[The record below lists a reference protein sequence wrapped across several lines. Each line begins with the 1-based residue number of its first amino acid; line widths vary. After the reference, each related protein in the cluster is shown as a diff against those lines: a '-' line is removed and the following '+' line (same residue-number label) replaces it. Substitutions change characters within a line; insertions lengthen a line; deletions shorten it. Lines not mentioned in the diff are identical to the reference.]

1 MQIRS
6 LFSNFSWTI
15 TGNTVYSGCQWVV
28 IIILAKF
35 VSTQIVG
42 FYSLA
47 LAVTTPVILLSQ
59 LSLRIVQ
66 ATDARRGVAFNTY
79 FSLRFYLTALA
90 LAAIVIISW
99 AVGKEA
105 AAILIIIMIG
115 AAKSSESISDVCY
128 GLFMQHERM
137 DLMGKSLVIR
147 SVISLGVF
155 FMLVYFMRNAII
167 GLLGLTLVW
176 VGMFFAY
183 DMPNVRRLDQPERPA
198 ADYGPPENSVSGPGL
213 FIPRWD
219 LPEFSGVFILSLP
232 MGLTNVLE
240 TLTIYMPRYAIAYY
254 LGESPLGIFTALSY
268 LLLAISL
275 VVSSAVVATV
285 PRLAQYYARGMKRDF
300 AKLLVMLFIL
310 ISTVCSSLMVVVLVF
325 GQEIISFI
333 YTEQYA
339 HYSYLLAWLMGAGIF
354 MFSGSVLVTALM
366 AMRRFRILM
375 TIGLLS
381 VVSLLG
387 LCIILVPL
395 YGLAGAVW
403 AITINAGIVL
413 VVRIAVMAY
422 LVRKGPPPA
431 SRIEGKPA

>member
-1 MQIRS
+1 MKIRS

-15 TGNTVYSGCQWVV
+15 TGNAVYSGCQWVV

-59 LSLRIVQ
+59 MSLKIVQ
-66 ATDARRGVAFNTY
+66 ATDAHRGVAFNTY
-79 FSLRFYLTALA
+79 FSLRFFLTGLA
-90 LAAIVIISW
+90 LVAIVIISW

-155 FMLVYFMRNAII
+155 FVLVYFLRNATI

-183 DMPNVRRLDQPERPA
+183 DMPSVRRLDHRGQPTADHGQPENA
-198 ADYGPPENSVSGPGL
+198 VSGTGL

-219 LPEFSGVFILSLP
+219 LPEFTGIFMLSLP
-232 MGLTNVLE
+232 MGLTAVLE
-240 TLTIYMPRYAIAYY
+240 TLTIYVPRYAIAYY

-275 VVSSAVVATV
+275 VVSSAVVTTV

-300 AKLLVMLFIL
+300 ARLLAMLFVL
-310 ISTVCSSLMVVVLVF
+310 ISAVCSVLMVVVLIF
-325 GQEIISFI
+325 GKEVISFL

-375 TIGLLS
+375 TIGLFS
-381 VVSLLG
+381 VVSLVAF
-387 LCIILVPL
+387 CVILVPSH
-395 YGLAGAVW
+395 GLAGAVW
-403 AITINAGIVL
+403 AIAVNAAVVL
-413 VVRIAVMAY
+413 LVRIAVMAY
-422 LVRKGPPPA
+422 LVRKGPPVRSADGNPA
-431 SRIEGKPA
+431 